1 MQTVFKSE
9 QRGSADHGW
18 LKAKHSFSFG
28 DWYDPSR
35 MGFGVLRVIN
45 EDRIAAKTGFGTHGH
60 RDMEIVTYVLDGA
73 ISHKDSMGNGESGSA
88 NAGIVRPGEVQRMSA
103 GSGVMHSEFNNE
115 AQTTHILQIWMLP
128 RSRGGAPGYEQTQ
141 IPPDSVDGQ
150 LSVIAAPEGGLVYVN
165 SDARLLIGKFHGT
178 QTASMTL
185 SAGRSAYVHLA
196 RGALTVNGERLQA
209 GDALQVS
216 AAKQGVVA
224 LEFKDADAAE
234 VLVFDVGQPQ

>member
-1 MQTVFKSE
+1 MQTVFKSA
-9 QRGSADHGW
+9 QRGGADHGW
-18 LKAKHSFSFG
+18 LKAKHSFSFA
-28 DWYDPSR
+28 DWHDPNR
-35 MGFGVLRVIN
+35 IGFGVLRVIN
-45 EDRIAAKTGFGTHGH
+45 EDLIAAKTGFGTHGH

-88 NAGIVRPGEVQRMSA
+88 NAGIVKPGEVQRMSA

-128 RSRGGAPGYEQTQ
+128 RTRGGAPGYEQTH

-150 LSVIAAPEGGLVYVN
+150 LSLIAAPEGGLVYIN
-165 SDARLLIGKFHGT
+165 SDARLLIGKFHGA
-178 QTASMTL
+178 QTASMAL

-196 RGALTVNGERLQA
+196 RGALTVNGERLKA

-216 AAKQGVVA
+216 GAEQGVVA
-224 LEFKDADAAE
+224 LELKDGEAAE
-234 VLVFDVGQPQ
+234 VLVFDVGQPP